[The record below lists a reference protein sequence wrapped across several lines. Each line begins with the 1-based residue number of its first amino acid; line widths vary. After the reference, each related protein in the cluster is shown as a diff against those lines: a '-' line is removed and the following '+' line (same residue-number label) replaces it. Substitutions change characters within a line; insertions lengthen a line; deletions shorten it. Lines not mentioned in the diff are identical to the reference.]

1 MCAFSSPKGEQA
13 KTDVDRIKRSIA
25 TMRNRW
31 QVEDREAN
39 AVTVRAFRF
48 DDLFAEI
55 FKFSLAPTTSNE
67 SKTLNVSIV
76 EEAHKADDN
85 KRSDEIDPMLS
96 STGGFTIQIGVGC
109 TRTCDFKKG
118 CDGELPGSVAIVVPV
133 DQVIIDRRKKYE
145 QSGNARHLEYEKAFE
160 RELRK
165 KGRENPE
172 IRRNFYLE
180 DMVEEGNFVAR
191 ERLLSCGRAF
201 TVKVPIETLSLG
213 IDWGR
218 VSDSTWAVIGND
230 QNDVIDFLKLPHV
243 PYEQQIELLNAWL
256 AKKRVEA
263 GPDGSQAEFTYE
275 QRINA
280 VRGDSTGQG
289 DMPME
294 YLQNHTRL
302 PVSQDSHVKFTLQ
315 SKNEMYLNFESAI
328 YRELGDPLRFSY
340 PADHALAGEFE
351 DQMVALVREY
361 KGDGEYLSV
370 HHPDTPGALDDAPD
384 ATALMLMGAARGA
397 VGDILF
403 V

>member
-13 KTDVDRIKRSIA
+13 KTDVDRVKRSIVSL
-25 TMRNRW
+25 RERW
-31 QVEDREAN
+31 QVEDREFN

-48 DDLFAEI
+48 DQLFAEI

-76 EEAHKADDN
+76 EEAHKADDL

-109 TRTCDFKKG
+109 TRMCDFKKG
-118 CDGELPGSVAIVVPV
+118 CDGELPGSVAIVVDV
-133 DQVIIDRRKKYE
+133 DQVIADRRKKFE
-145 QSGNARHLEYEKAFE
+145 QSGNPRHLEYEHAFA

-180 DMVEEGNFVAR
+180 DMVEEGNFVSR
-191 ERLLSCGRAF
+191 ERLLSCGRASS
-201 TVKVPIETLSLG
+201 VQIPLATLSLG

-256 AKKRVEA
+256 AQERSETRD
-263 GPDGSQAEFTYE
+263 DGAKVTFTYE

-294 YLQNHTRL
+294 YLQAHTRL
-302 PVSQDSHVKFTLQ
+302 PVSQESHVKFTLQ
-315 SKNEMYLNFESAI
+315 SKNEMYLGFESAL
-328 YRELGDPLRFSY
+328 YREPDDPLRFSY
-340 PADHALAGEFE
+340 PADHELAAEFE
-351 DQMVALVREY
+351 EQMTALTREY
-361 KGDGEYLSV
+361 KGDGEFLSV
-370 HHPDTPGALDDAPD
+370 HHPDTPGARDDAPD
-384 ATALMLMGAARGA
+384 ATALCLLGASRSA